1 MIFGVPH
8 CVIGF
13 TDICVG
19 ITWITCNYDVK
30 NTDAVFISDS
40 FQYLPF
46 TFVKY
51 SCVCVFSSF
60 FKNTR
65 VALDHLESI
74 PEKQLLME
82 NFRDL
87 EVGITYNLDYF
98 FYLTVNERAKI
109 NRVTAQLALSHI

>member
-1 MIFGVPH
+1 MFRIFGVPR
-8 CVIGF
+8 CVIGC

-30 NTDAVFISDS
+30 NTAAVFSIFHLDLLNILV
-40 FQYLPF
+40 F
-46 TFVKY
+46 
-51 SCVCVFSSF
+51 VCVYVFFFF

-87 EVGITYNLDYF
+87 EVGIT
-98 FYLTVNERAKI
+98 
-109 NRVTAQLALSHI
+109 